1 MGNTETREL
10 PLTQWTHKHPE
21 EYAKKLIKVWG
32 SPTGVSKHSVSW
44 EMDKRKPYI
53 KVTVVDE
60 LIPHKFPKPHY
71 DDIYTTISVKGYGKL
86 IDNHVCIFAKI
97 SSSIL
102 VDVLKQ
108 EVTARC
114 GGLGKNDVTLAFVVD
129 TLQNKIKP
137 TKNEYAR
144 RINKDIVTR
153 KELDIHM
160 DLV

>member
-60 LIPHKFPKPHY
+60 LIPHKFPNRTKEIMQFFFY
-71 DDIYTTISVKGYGKL
+71 VSLKLCKFCWISKRRNSYTI
-86 IDNHVCIFAKI
+86 C
-97 SSSIL
+97 
-102 VDVLKQ
+102 
-108 EVTARC
+108 
-114 GGLGKNDVTLAFVVD
+114 
-129 TLQNKIKP
+129 
-137 TKNEYAR
+137 
-144 RINKDIVTR
+144 
-153 KELDIHM
+153 
-160 DLV
+160 